1 MNILISGSTGLVG
14 TALCATLASE
24 GHRVIRLVRGRS
36 EIGPNAV
43 AWDPVTGQID
53 TEKFGDINAVIHLA
67 GEGVGNGRWTAAK
80 KRRILESR
88 RLGTRLLAEMT
99 AQMNPRPAAFLSASA
114 IGRYGSCGDEI
125 LTEKSASGSDF
136 LADVCAEWESATQ
149 PASDAGIRVALLR
162 IGVVLSP
169 DGGALGKMLFP
180 FKLGL
185 GGPIGGGRQWMSWI
199 GLDDTVGAICHAL
212 TETRVKGA
220 VNLVAPNPV
229 TNREFAQAL
238 GRALGRP
245 AILPIPGFIIGL
257 IFGEMG
263 IATALS
269 SARVSPEVL
278 EQTGYQFLYPR
289 LDEALAELLRK

>member
-1 MNILISGSTGLVG
+1 M
-14 TALCATLASE
+14 
-24 GHRVIRLVRGRS
+24 IRLVRGRS

-114 IGRYGSCGDEI
+114 IGRYGPCGDEI
-125 LTEKSASGSDF
+125 LTEKSSSGSDF

-169 DGGALGKMLFP
+169 DGGALGNPGYCTTESKHLFNFVVERVGIAEECSREAVPNRQQVHPCP
-180 FKLGL
+180 FEHARHVRFVGNA
-185 GGPIGGGRQWMSWI
+185 GGNFLSVAFHLLQVFDCQSR
-199 GLDDTVGAICHAL
+199 H
-212 TETRVKGA
+212 
-220 VNLVAPNPV
+220 VAPPSV
-229 TNREFAQAL
+229 TARSISPGMRTLLCPAS
-238 GRALGRP
+238 RALAP
-245 AILPIPGFIIGL
+245 
-257 IFGEMG
+257 
-263 IATALS
+263 
-269 SARVSPEVL
+269 
-278 EQTGYQFLYPR
+278 QD
-289 LDEALAELLRK
+289 LDL